1 MGSGASEHSPLP
13 TPYSPRSL
21 PPILALHNFSYA
33 YPTHLPTAKP
43 VWVLDG
49 VDLTVQAGEFVAIMG
64 PTGVGK
70 TTLCLALNGIVPHS
84 TGGTIGG
91 EVWINGRN
99 SRHHPVAELAQTIGL
114 VFQEPETQLF
124 NMTVEAEV
132 AFGLETLGLPPAEME
147 QRIAWALE
155 LVGMGEFRQ
164 RSPFELSGGQKQRVA
179 IAAILAMK
187 PPVLVLDEPTANL
200 DPVGKREVFAAV
212 ETLRQQEGMTII
224 MVSHE
229 SEQIAAFAD
238 RVVVLNKGKVAIDA
252 PAATIFTPPTRL
264 RQIGLSV
271 PQLSEL
277 ADCLNQ
283 RHATQFRFTQ
293 LDEAAQALN
302 HWTFAAQGTDTP
314 LSPHPTPHTPYPTPQ
329 PKVDHAPHL
338 TLDSLSYAYDGTQA
352 ALNGIDLTIGAGEFV
367 AIIGQNG
374 SGKTTLVKHLNGL
387 LRPTRGRVLLNGADI
402 AATPV
407 AKLARTVGYVFQNPD
422 HMIFSTTVREEVAA
436 GPHNLGLSEAEIA
449 ARTTAALTQFGL
461 LPFAETQPAL
471 LGFGLRRKVS
481 IAAVV
486 AMQTAVLV
494 LDEPTSGLDQRST
507 DELMAILT
515 NLNQQGRTIVLIT
528 HDMRLVADHVP
539 SCVVLHNGRLLAHA
553 PTRHLFQQPNLL
565 HQTQLEPPPITQLG
579 QQLGFSALTLRDLC
593 A

>member
-1 MGSGASEHSPLP
+1 M
-13 TPYSPRSL
+13 

-33 YPTHLPTAKP
+33 YPTYSPTAKP
-43 VWVLDG
+43 IWVLDG

-99 SRHHPVAELAQTIGL
+99 SRHHPVAELAQTVGL

-132 AFGLETLGLPPAEME
+132 AFGLETLGLPPAEMA
-147 QRIAWALE
+147 QRSAWALE
-155 LVGMGEFRQ
+155 LVGMAAFRH

-200 DPVGKREVFAAV
+200 DPLGKREVFAAV

-238 RVVVLNKGKVAIDA
+238 RVVVLDRGKVAVDA

-283 RHATQFRFTQ
+283 RHGTQFMFTQ
-293 LDEAAQALN
+293 LAEAVVAL
-302 HWTFAAQGTDTP
+302 QGWGLGEDDGRPTTDDDKS
-314 LSPHPTPHTPYPTPQ
+314 LSSAVRHSSS
-329 PKVDHAPHL
+329 VL

-367 AIIGQNG
+367 AIVGQNG

-387 LRPTRGRVLLNGADI
+387 LRPTQGRVLLNGADI

-407 AKLARTVGYVFQNPD
+407 AALARTVGYVFQNPD
-422 HMIFSTTVREEVAA
+422 HMIFSATVREEVAA
-436 GPHNLGLSEAEIA
+436 GPRNLGLPEAEIA
-449 ARTTAALTQFGL
+449 ARTTAALRQFGL

-515 NLNQQGRTIVLIT
+515 DLNRQGRTIVLIT
-528 HDMRLVADHVP
+528 HDMRLIADHVP
-539 SCVVLHNGRLLAHA
+539 RCVVLHNGRLLADA
-553 PTRHLFQQPNLL
+553 PTRHIFQQPALL
-565 HQTQLEPPPITQLG
+565 QQTQLEPPPVAQLG
-579 QQLGFSALTLRDLC
+579 QRLGLPALTLRDLC

>member
-1 MGSGASEHSPLP
+1 M
-13 TPYSPRSL
+13 
-21 PPILALHNFSYA
+21 PPIIALHNFSYA
-33 YPTHLPTAKP
+33 YPTYSPTAKP

-99 SRHHPVAELAQTIGL
+99 SRHHPVAELAQTVGL

-147 QRIAWALE
+147 QRIGWALG

-187 PPVLVLDEPTANL
+187 PPILVLDEPTANL
-200 DPVGKREVFAAV
+200 DPVGKQEVFAAV

-238 RVVVLNKGKVAIDA
+238 RVVVLEKGKVAIDA

-283 RHATQFRFTQ
+283 HHGTKFAFTQ
-293 LDEAAQALN
+293 LDEAAVAL
-302 HWTFAAQGTDTP
+302 QGWGLGKDNRQPTTDHEANGSSVVGRP
-314 LSPHPTPHTPYPTPQ
+314 SS
-329 PKVDHAPHL
+329 VL
-338 TLDSLSYAYDGTQA
+338 TLKSLSYAYDGKQA
-352 ALNGIDLTIGAGEFV
+352 ALNDIDLTIAAGEFV

-387 LRPTRGRVLLNGADI
+387 LRPARGRVLLHGADI

-407 AKLARTVGYVFQNPD
+407 AELARTVGYVFQNPD
-422 HMIFSTTVREEVAA
+422 HMIFSATVREEVAA
-436 GPHNLGLSEAEIA
+436 GPRHLGLPEVAIAE
-449 ARTTAALTQFGL
+449 RTTAALTQFGL
-461 LPFAETQPAL
+461 LPYAETQPAL

-507 DELMAILT
+507 HELMTILAD
-515 NLNQQGRTIVLIT
+515 LNQQGRTIILIT
-528 HDMRLVADHVP
+528 HDMRLVADWVP
-539 SCVVLHNGRLLAHA
+539 SCVVLHNGRLLTHA
-553 PTRHLFQQPNLL
+553 PTRHIFQQPALL
-565 HQTQLEPPPITQLG
+565 HQTQLEPPPIVQLG
-579 QQLGFSALTLRDLC
+579 QRLGFPALTLGDLC
-593 A
+593 LELDREERPL

>member
-1 MGSGASEHSPLP
+1 M
-13 TPYSPRSL
+13 
-21 PPILALHNFSYA
+21 PPIIALHNFSYA
-33 YPTHLPTAKP
+33 YPTYSPTAKP

-49 VDLTVQAGEFVAIMG
+49 VDLTVRAGEFVAIMG

-99 SRHHPVAELAQTIGL
+99 SRHHPVAELAQTVGL

-132 AFGLETLGLPPAEME
+132 AFGLETLGLPPAEMA
-147 QRIAWALE
+147 QRIGWALG

-187 PPVLVLDEPTANL
+187 PPILVLDEPTANL
-200 DPVGKREVFAAV
+200 DPVGKQEVFAAV

-238 RVVVLNKGKVAIDA
+238 RVVVLEKGKVAIDA

-283 RHATQFRFTQ
+283 HHGTQFAFTQ
-293 LDEAAQALN
+293 LDEAAVAL
-302 HWTFAAQGTDTP
+302 QGWGLGRDNRQPTTDHEANGSSVVGRP
-314 LSPHPTPHTPYPTPQ
+314 SS
-329 PKVDHAPHL
+329 VL
-338 TLDSLSYAYDGTQA
+338 TLKSLSYAYDGKQA
-352 ALNGIDLTIGAGEFV
+352 ALNDIDLTITTGEFV

-387 LRPTRGRVLLNGADI
+387 LRPARGRVLLHGADI

-407 AKLARTVGYVFQNPD
+407 AELARTVGYVFQNPD
-422 HMIFSTTVREEVAA
+422 HMIFSATVREEVAA
-436 GPHNLGLSEAEIA
+436 GPRHLGLPEVAIAE
-449 ARTTAALTQFGL
+449 RTTAALTQFGL
-461 LPFAETQPAL
+461 LPYAETQPAL

-507 DELMAILT
+507 HELMTILT
-515 NLNQQGRTIVLIT
+515 DLNQQGRTIILIT
-528 HDMRLVADHVP
+528 HDMRLVADWVP
-539 SCVVLHNGRLLAHA
+539 SCVVLHNGRLLTHA
-553 PTRHLFQQPNLL
+553 PTRHIFQQPALL
-565 HQTQLEPPPITQLG
+565 HQTQLEPPPIVQLG
-579 QQLGFSALTLRDLC
+579 QRLGFPALTLGDLC
-593 A
+593 LELDREERPL

>member
-1 MGSGASEHSPLP
+1 M
-13 TPYSPRSL
+13 

-33 YPTHLPTAKP
+33 YPTHSPTAEP

-49 VDLTVQAGEFVAIMG
+49 VDLAVQAGEFVAIMG

-99 SRHHPVAELAQTIGL
+99 SRHHPVAELAQTVGL

-132 AFGLETLGLPPAEME
+132 AFGLETLGLPPAEMA

-155 LVGMGEFRQ
+155 LVGMGDFRQ

-200 DPVGKREVFAAV
+200 DPIGKREVFAAV
-212 ETLRQQEGMTII
+212 ETLRQQEGITII

-238 RVVVLNKGKVAIDA
+238 RVVVLDNGKVATDA

-293 LDEAAQALN
+293 LDEAAQALI
-302 HWTFAAQGTDTP
+302 HWTFTAQGTDTP
-314 LSPHPTPHTPYPTPQ
+314 LPTPQ
-329 PKVDHAPHL
+329 PKVDHAPLL

-367 AIIGQNG
+367 AIVGQNG

-387 LRPTRGRVLLNGADI
+387 LRPTQGRVLLNGADI

-407 AKLARTVGYVFQNPD
+407 AALARTVGYVFQNPD
-422 HMIFSTTVREEVAA
+422 HMIFSATVREEVAA
-436 GPHNLGLSEAEIA
+436 GPRNLGLPEAEIA
-449 ARTTAALTQFGL
+449 ARTTAALRQFGL

-515 NLNQQGRTIVLIT
+515 DLNRQGRTIVLIT

-539 SCVVLHNGRLLAHA
+539 RCVVLHNGRLLADA
-553 PTRHLFQQPNLL
+553 PTRHIFQQPALL
-565 HQTQLEPPPITQLG
+565 QQTQLEPPPIAQIG
-579 QQLGFSALTLRDLC
+579 QRLGFPALTLRDLC

>member
-1 MGSGASEHSPLP
+1 MGVWP
-13 TPYSPRSL
+13 TPHFYPFSL
-21 PPILALHNFSYA
+21 PPIIALQNFSYA
-33 YPTHLPTAKP
+33 YPAVPPTVARP

-84 TGGTIGG
+84 TGGIIGG

-99 SRHHPVAELAQTIGL
+99 SKRHPVAELAQTVGL

-132 AFGLETLGLPPAEME
+132 AFGLETVGLAPAEID
-147 QRIAWALE
+147 QRIEWALGV
-155 LVGMGEFRQ
+155 VGMTEFRQ

-179 IAAILAMK
+179 IAAILALK

-212 ETLRQQEGMTII
+212 ETLRQQEGITII

-238 RVVVLNKGKVAIDA
+238 RVVVLDKGKVALDA

-264 RQIGLSV
+264 RQIGLAV

-283 RHATQFRFTQ
+283 YHATRFAFTQ
-293 LDEAAQALN
+293 LDEAAVALQG
-302 HWTFAAQGTDTP
+302 WQFEQDDGRRTTDDRSSAESAAHRP
-314 LSPHPTPHTPYPTPQ
+314 PPIF
-329 PKVDHAPHL
+329 
-338 TLDSLSYAYDGTQA
+338 TLETLSYAYSGTQA
-352 ALNGIDLTIGAGEFV
+352 ALNGIDLAIAAGEFV
-367 AIIGQNG
+367 AMVGQNG

-387 LRPTRGRVLLNGADI
+387 LRPTQGRVLLNGANI
-402 AATPV
+402 VTTPV
-407 AKLARTVGYVFQNPD
+407 AELARTVGYVFQNPD
-422 HMIFSTTVREEVAA
+422 HMIFSATVREEVAA
-436 GPHNLGLSEAEIA
+436 GPRNLGLPEAEIA
-449 ARTTAALTQFGL
+449 ERTTTALAQFDL
-461 LPFAETQPAL
+461 LPYADTQPAL

-486 AMQTAVLV
+486 AMQTAVLI

-507 DELMAILT
+507 DELMAILAD
-515 NLNQQGRTIVLIT
+515 LHQQGRTIVLIT

-553 PTRHLFQQPNLL
+553 PTRYIFQQPALL
-565 HQTQLEPPPITQLG
+565 HQTQLEPTPVTQLG
-579 QQLGFSALTLRDLC
+579 QQLGFPALTLTDLC
-593 A
+593 PQLDTP

>member
-1 MGSGASEHSPLP
+1 M
-13 TPYSPRSL
+13 

-33 YPTHLPTAKP
+33 YPTHSPTAQP

-99 SRHHPVAELAQTIGL
+99 SRHHPVAELAQTVGL

-124 NMTVEAEV
+124 NMTVEAEL
-132 AFGLETLGLPPAEME
+132 AFGLETLGLPPAEMA
-147 QRIAWALE
+147 QRIDWALG
-155 LVGMGEFRQ
+155 LVGMGDFRH

-200 DPVGKREVFAAV
+200 DPIGKREVFAAV

-238 RVVVLNKGKVAIDA
+238 RVVVLDKGKVAVDA

-277 ADCLNQ
+277 AECLNR
-283 RHATQFRFTQ
+283 RHATQFHFTQ
-293 LDEAAQALN
+293 LDEATQALSN
-302 HWTFAAQGTDTP
+302 WTFAARGAATP
-314 LSPHPTPHTPYPTPQ
+314 PHPTPHTPR
-329 PKVDHAPHL
+329 L
-338 TLDSLSYAYDGTQA
+338 TLESLSYAYNSNQA
-352 ALNGIDLTIGAGEFV
+352 ALNNIDLTLAAGEFV
-367 AIIGQNG
+367 ALIGQNG

-387 LRPTRGRVLLNGADI
+387 LRPTQGRVLLNGGDI
-402 AATPV
+402 ATTPV
-407 AKLARTVGYVFQNPD
+407 AELARTVGYVFQNPD
-422 HMIFSTTVREEVAA
+422 HMIFSATVREEVAA
-436 GPHNLGLSEAEIA
+436 GPRNLVLPEAEIHE
-449 ARTTAALTQFGL
+449 RTAAALAQFGL
-461 LPFAETQPAL
+461 LAYADTQPAL

-486 AMQTAVLV
+486 AMQTAVLI

-515 NLNQQGRTIVLIT
+515 QLNQQGRTIILIT

-539 SCVVLHNGRLLAHA
+539 SCVVLHNGRLLTHA
-553 PTRHLFQQPNLL
+553 PTRHIFQQPALL
-565 HQTQLEPPPITQLG
+565 HQTQLEPPPIAQLG
-579 QQLGFSALTLRDLC
+579 QRLGFPALMLSDLC
-593 A
+593 LELDREKRPL